1 MRLFNLALIFILA
14 FAGLADGLSAK
25 QAQVF
30 DRRHYSEAFGQWR
43 DYRILLPGDYDTSG
57 KDYPVIYYFHGHSG
71 RYKGEQYGNGEVFL
85 PEELK
90 FVTENDVIIVKWD
103 GYVAEDYGGFYGGA
117 PYDIQN
123 SGWGYDFGA
132 YFLEL
137 VDYIDSN
144 YRTTADR
151 QHRATSGLSMGGFM
165 SLYISG
171 RFPDIV
177 GSASAFD
184 PAHENHTG
192 PEGMKVLRKHAN
204 HILNHG
210 HSKILLVK
218 SSGDYLGQHHSLLRD
233 VYARTPEVDFQFR
246 QDEWNRHWV
255 TSIEPTFSFHMDAFK
270 DSTLSSYPA
279 AWDYDNSYGRF
290 SVWGYDIEVEN
301 KQAGFTCLRD
311 VSGGYFRVYTRKYA
325 PDGPPVEREN
335 LHITTSPRYRPNT
348 VYRAMD
354 YSHADGTVTY
364 RKLKSS
370 DNGRLQF
377 DLNSHGHDISILT
390 EGKSKLPVLLP
401 LPEGGNPVVRAG
413 EPVYLPLK
421 LLNIN
426 AEKLENVTV
435 SLTSEYPTV
444 TISGSPFTF
453 ESISAG
459 EIVDLSDKF
468 RQEYLSSD
476 RNFHHC
482 RLLLTVSSG
491 EISDTTYIDVR
502 VAPTPLEQP
511 AEVVILDG
519 RTHTFKVF
527 RQFSHGGGEMIERT
541 VSEGEGNGNGIAEP
555 GEEVTVWVRTV
566 QGMDASDKNSW
577 HRTKVF
583 CSDPLIVESK
593 DFAEQKGIEWTSVRD
608 HTSAVK
614 ISSECPEGHEFRL
627 TLRNESYSYYWLP
640 DTRFGPRLLR
650 QPIQYHRQHVTGYT
664 LKVGD

>member
-1 MRLFNLALIFILA
+1 MRLSHSALILILFFAA
-14 FAGLADGLSAK
+14 FVDGISAK
-25 QAQVF
+25 EAQAI
-30 DRRHYSEAFGQWR
+30 DRRHYSEAFGRWR
-43 DYRILLPGDYDTSG
+43 DYRILLPADYTTSG

-85 PEELK
+85 PEELE
-90 FVTENDVIIVKWD
+90 FVSRNDVIIVKWD
-103 GYVAEDYGGFYGGA
+103 GYVEEDYGGFYGGA

-123 SGWGYDFGA
+123 KGWGYDFGS

-137 VDYIDSN
+137 VGHIDSN
-144 YRTTADR
+144 YRTIADR

-192 PEGMKVLRKHAN
+192 PPEMKVLRKHAN
-204 HILNHG
+204 HVLNHG

-218 SSGDYLGQHHSLLRD
+218 SSGDYLGMHHSLLRD

-255 TSIEPTFSFHMDAFK
+255 TGISRTFSFHMDAFE
-270 DSTLSSYPA
+270 DSKLSAYPA
-279 AWDYDNSYGRF
+279 QWDYDNSYGKF
-290 SVWGYDIEVEN
+290 AIWGYDIEVEN
-301 KQAGFTCLRD
+301 KQVGFTCFRD
-311 VSGGYFRVYTRKYA
+311 VNEGYFRIYTRRYA
-325 PDGPPVEREN
+325 PDGPAVEGQTI
-335 LHITTSPRYRPNT
+335 HITTSPRYKPST
-348 VYRAMD
+348 EYRVMD
-354 YSHADGTVTY
+354 YSHADGSVRY
-364 RKLKSS
+364 HKLKSTE
-370 DNGRLQF
+370 NGQLKFALDSR
-377 DLNSHGHDISILT
+377 GHDISILT
-390 EGKSKLPVLLP
+390 EHSDKLPVLLP
-401 LPEGGNPVVRAG
+401 LPEGSNPVVRAG
-413 EPVYLPLK
+413 EPVYLPLE
-421 LLNIN
+421 LLNTN
-426 AEKLENVTV
+426 SKSLENVSV
-435 SLTSEYPTV
+435 SLASEYPAV
-444 TISGSPFTF
+444 TITGSPFTM
-453 ESISAG
+453 ESLESG
-459 EIVDLSDKF
+459 GVVDLSDKF
-468 RQEYLSSD
+468 RQTYISSD

-482 RLLLTVSSG
+482 RLLLTISSG
-491 EISDTTYIDVR
+491 NLSDTTYIDVR
-502 VAPTPLEQP
+502 VAPTPLERP
-511 AEVVILDG
+511 AEVMIMDG
-519 RTHTFKVF
+519 RTQTFKVF
-527 RQFSHGGGEMIERT
+527 RQFSKGGGEMIERT

-593 DFAEQKGIEWTSVRD
+593 DYAEQKGIEWTSVRD
-608 HTSAVK
+608 HTSAVR
-614 ISSECPEGHEFRL
+614 INRECPPGHEFKL